1 MKRFLLSMLVAG
13 SIFILNIPA
22 YAVYQRENEDAGKP
36 EFVPGQI
43 LVKFRQDTTP
53 TVIREINE
61 KQQVRIKKS
70 IRGLDV
76 HVLSFSKDIP
86 VEEMVRRYN
95 ADVSVEYAEP
105 DYIATSMAIPND
117 PRFSQQ
123 WGLNNT
129 GQTGG
134 TVDADIDTP
143 QGWDKNT
150 GSSAV
155 KIAVV
160 DTGIDAG
167 HEDITGKVVTGYNAI
182 DGSSSTYDDNG
193 HGTHVS
199 GIAAANTNNSKGIAG
214 VCWGCS
220 LMPVKVLNKDGSG
233 TYSDVSEGIMW
244 AADQGTNV
252 INLSLG
258 GSFPSTTLQNAVNY
272 AWTKGAILAC
282 AAGNSGGSGKLY
294 PAYYDKCIAVAATDN
309 NDKKAY
315 FSTFGKWVDVAAPG
329 VSISSTVPGGY
340 ASWSG
345 TSMATPHVS
354 GLAGLLYS
362 TGVADSNSD
371 GKINDEIRA
380 KIETSCDA
388 IPGTGR
394 YWAKG
399 RINACKSL
407 GGTNCDSV
415 LTTQNGANEATFGKK

>member
-1 MKRFLLSMLVAG
+1 MKG
-13 SIFILNIPA
+13 FILSIISVFIFNIPA
-22 YAVYQRENEDAGKP
+22 HAIYQGERAEGGRP

-43 LVKFRQDTTP
+43 LVKFRADTTP
-53 TVIREINE
+53 AVIGEING
-61 KQQVRIKKS
+61 KQKAEIKKT
-70 IRGLDV
+70 IKGIDV
-76 HVLSFSKDIP
+76 HVIRFSADIP

-105 DYIATSMAIPND
+105 DYIATATATPND
-117 PRFSQQ
+117 PRFSAQ

-134 TVDADIDTP
+134 KVDADMDAP
-143 QGWDKNT
+143 EGWDKNT

-155 KIAVV
+155 KIAIV

-167 HEDITGKVVTGYNAI
+167 HKDIIGKVVTGYNAI
-182 DGSSSTYDDNG
+182 DGTSTYDDNG

-199 GIAAANTNNSKGIAG
+199 GIAAANTNNSTGIAG
-214 VCWGCS
+214 VCWGCT

-244 AADQGTNV
+244 AADQGANA

-258 GSFPSTTLQNAVNY
+258 GSFPSTTLQSAVNY
-272 AWTKGAILAC
+272 AWNKGAVLAC
-282 AAGNSGGSGKLY
+282 AAGNSGGGGKLY

-329 VSISSTVPGGY
+329 VSILSAVPGEY

-345 TSMATPHVS
+345 TSMASPHVS

-362 TGVADSNSD
+362 TGVTDSNKD
-371 GKINDEIRA
+371 GKINDEIRS
-380 KIETSCDA
+380 KIETNCDA
-388 IPGTGR
+388 VPGTGR

-399 RINACKSL
+399 RINACKAL
-407 GGTNCDSV
+407 GGSCTYGTAVNKNSAKGMMV
-415 LTTQNGANEATFGKK
+415 GTK

>member
-1 MKRFLLSMLVAG
+1 MKRFLLSMLTVV
-13 SIFILNIPA
+13 SIFLLNIPA
-22 YAVYQRENEDAGKP
+22 YAVYQRENEAGKP
-36 EFVPGQI
+36 EFAPGQI
-43 LVKFRQDTTP
+43 LVKFRPDTSQAA
-53 TVIREINE
+53 IGEINGRQKAE
-61 KQQVRIKKS
+61 IKKT
-70 IRGLDV
+70 IKGIDV
-76 HVLSFSKDIP
+76 HVIRFSADIP
-86 VEEMVRRYN
+86 VEEMVGRYN

-105 DYIATSMAIPND
+105 DYIATATATPND
-117 PRFSQQ
+117 PRFTAQ

-134 TVDADIDTP
+134 KVDADIDAP
-143 QGWDKNT
+143 QGWEKNT

-160 DTGIDAG
+160 DTGIYGG
-167 HEDITGKVVTGYNAI
+167 HEDITGKVVAGYNAI
-182 DGSSSTYDDNG
+182 DGTSNATDDNG

-199 GIAAANTNNSKGIAG
+199 GSAAANTNNSIGIAG
-214 VCWGCS
+214 VCWGCA
-220 LMPVKVLNKDGSG
+220 LMPVKVLDKDGSG

-244 AADQGTNV
+244 AADHEANA

-258 GSFPSTTLQNAVNY
+258 GSFSSATLLNAVNY
-272 AWTKGAILAC
+272 AWNKGVLLAC
-282 AAGNSGGSGKLY
+282 AAGNSGGGGKLY
-294 PAYYDKCIAVAATDN
+294 PAYYDKCVAVAATDN

-329 VSISSTVPGGY
+329 VGIISTVPGGY

-362 TGVADSNSD
+362 TGVTDSNND

-380 KIETSCDA
+380 KIETSCDK
-388 IPGTGR
+388 ITGTGR

-399 RINACKSL
+399 RINICTAL
-407 GGTNCDSV
+407 GGTNCDS
-415 LTTQNGANEATFGKK
+415 LLATKNEAKGMIVETK